1 MDEKQGQALLEK
13 WQGLLELRDWTIAL
27 RVGCLPDEMRTP
39 EVDGEADWTE
49 CRKTAVIRL
58 LDERC
63 YGERIV
69 PYRPERTLIHELL
82 HLKLC
87 LLGESGNALQ
97 DRLAHQLIDDLAD
110 ALYRAAHG
118 EE

>member
-13 WQGLLELRDWTIAL
+13 WQGLLELRDWTIVL

-63 YGERIV
+63 YGE
-69 PYRPERTLIHELL
+69 
-82 HLKLC
+82 
-87 LLGESGNALQ
+87 SGNDLQ
-97 DRLAHQLIDDLAD
+97 DRLVHQLIDDMAC
-110 ALYRAAHG
+110 ALYLAAHG

>member
-39 EVDGEADWTE
+39 EVEGEADWTE

-69 PYRPERTLIHELL
+69 PYHPEQTLIHELL
-82 HLKLC
+82 HLKFS
-87 LLGESGNALQ
+87 LLGESGNDLQ
-97 DRLAHQLIDDLAD
+97 DRLVHQLIDDMAC
-110 ALYRAAHG
+110 ALYLAAHG